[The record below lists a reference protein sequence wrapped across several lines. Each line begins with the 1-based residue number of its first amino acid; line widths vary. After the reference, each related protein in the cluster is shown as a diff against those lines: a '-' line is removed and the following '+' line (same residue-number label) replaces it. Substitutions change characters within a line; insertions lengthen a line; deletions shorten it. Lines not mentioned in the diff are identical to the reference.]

1 MRLLTLDGR
10 CNCSGKKIRK
20 AREDAD
26 LSQEQLAA
34 KIQLRGHALTQKA
47 ISRVESG
54 QRIVPDFEIPLFAE
68 ALGVDPLWL
77 LGMKKDTRSQ
87 VSCFLSFSQ
96 KLVHKE
102 KLSFSYYLWGFIDT
116 GMSICVGHYRF
127 LNFKQPKFH
136 RFLCRHIV
144 AVPIAPDQI
153 PITP

>member
-54 QRIVPDFEIPLFAE
+54 QRIVPGFEIPLFAE

-77 LGMKKDTRSQ
+77 LGMKKDT
-87 VSCFLSFSQ
+87 
-96 KLVHKE
+96 
-102 KLSFSYYLWGFIDT
+102 
-116 GMSICVGHYRF
+116 
-127 LNFKQPKFH
+127 
-136 RFLCRHIV
+136 
-144 AVPIAPDQI
+144 
-153 PITP
+153 